1 MNFLESVGL
10 VALCMVVIVIVVSIY
25 SILRELLN
33 NAIIKHKIKK
43 RFKKPPTAACYCR
56 DCKKWEPETG
66 KCWDACNSRLMGAEW
81 FCCFAEPLT
90 GELFKA
96 REKQFK
102 EGGTK

>member
-1 MNFLESVGL
+1 MNFLEYIGICSLG
-10 VALCMVVIVIVVSIY
+10 VVVIFIVIVLY
-25 SILRELLN
+25 SIIREFVRSM
-33 NAIIKHKIKK
+33 ITKYKIKK

-96 REKQFK
+96 RERQFK